1 MNRIRDLEVKCF
13 ELNAA
18 RSVDATRKKK
28 QKKERAE
35 KEKTMNG
42 ETNFVRQKAG
52 PSFRAKRG
60 ISLRSIRAADISTR
74 ERRPL

>member
-1 MNRIRDLEVKCF
+1 MNRIGNLEVKC
-13 ELNAA
+13 LTKCCKIA
-18 RSVDATRKKK
+18 RRNREEETEE
-28 QKKERAE
+28 ERAE
-35 KEKTMNG
+35 KEKTKNG
-42 ETNFVRQKAG
+42 ETDFVRQKVG